1 MASIWSPLYFKN
13 LFLKHDFTILTK
25 NDFQLMSGWIS
36 LLIGPTIFLSRKP
49 NIFVNISM
57 SLTKV
62 GKLFNA
68 VNDASNG
75 YQTRCIDRWNPIKTH
90 ITKHEALP
98 REALKPQ

>member
-1 MASIWSPLYFKN
+1 
-13 LFLKHDFTILTK
+13 
-25 NDFQLMSGWIS
+25 
-36 LLIGPTIFLSRKP
+36 
-49 NIFVNISM
+49 M

-75 YQTRCIDRWNPIKTH
+75 YQTSYIDRWNPIKTH